1 MANFLPRWQEA
12 ALTSIGFFWMAL
24 WAFALGYL
32 TSSLIQV
39 LVTRA
44 RMQRT
49 MGTSGPKSIALG
61 TFFGFISS
69 SCSFAAL
76 ATTRSL
82 FQKGAGL
89 VPALAFMLASTNL
102 VIELGI
108 VIAVFLCWQ
117 FVAGEYVGG
126 VFLILFAWL
135 FVHVTRP
142 KNLIQNARKQ
152 VEDSQNEH
160 EEKPGDWREKVTSW
174 EGWEKIGQQYVMEWQ
189 MVWKDVLIGFTVA
202 GIISAFVP
210 ESFFQMLFIG
220 SGGENAANP
229 GFLAVLAQTIIGP
242 VAAFFTFIGSMG
254 NIPLAALLYGHG
266 VSFAGVMAFIFSDLV
281 VLPVLRINAAYY
293 GWKMSLYILLLLL
306 SGLVVV
312 SIILHY
318 SMVWLD
324 VLPRIGAGQ
333 APAKQEFFS
342 FDYRFVLNLVFL
354 AMSAMMVWLWHRGC
368 DGAHGDHDHGGSAS
382 LTDKVLGTLSRLA
395 IFWLAAGLVVPWLMS

>member
-1 MANFLPRWQEA
+1 VTKWQEA

-32 TSSLIQV
+32 ISSMIQV

-49 MGTSGPKSIALG
+49 MGTSGPKSVALG

-76 ATTRSL
+76 STTRSL

-108 VIAVFLCWQ
+108 VIAVFLSWQ

-142 KNLIQNARKQ
+142 KSLIQNARDRI
-152 VEDSQNEH
+152 EDSLNEH
-160 EEKPGDWREKVTSW
+160 EEKPGDWREKVTSRK
-174 EGWEKIGQQYVMEWQ
+174 GWEKIGQQ
-189 MVWKDVLIGFTVA
+189 
-202 GIISAFVP
+202 
-210 ESFFQMLFIG
+210 
-220 SGGENAANP
+220 
-229 GFLAVLAQTIIGP
+229 
-242 VAAFFTFIGSMG
+242 
-254 NIPLAALLYGHG
+254 
-266 VSFAGVMAFIFSDLV
+266 
-281 VLPVLRINAAYY
+281 Y

-306 SGLVVV
+306 SGLVLV

-318 SMVWLD
+318 AMVWLD
-324 VLPRIGAGQ
+324 VLPQIGGGQ
-333 APAKQEFFS
+333 TPAEQEFFS
-342 FDYRFVLNLVFL
+342 FDYRFMLNLVFL
-354 AMSAMMVWLWHRGC
+354 SMSAVMIWLWHRGRGGG
-368 DGAHGDHDHGGSAS
+368 DHNHGDDGSAS
-382 LTDKVLGTLSRLA
+382 LTGIVLRTLSGVA
-395 IFWLAAGLVVPWLMS
+395 IAWLAGGLVVPWLIF